1 MYSGDPKTGR
11 VRISNGQKQ
20 VGCGMVRFSDPI
32 RNSDKK
38 VRFSNG
44 KNHLKTG
51 LFFLAR
57 PFENRPKQDGVI
69 QFVLTLK
76 IFEIDDIND
85 FSVEPKLKTVKLHKL
100 SEIVLI

>member
-1 MYSGDPKTGR
+1 
-11 VRISNGQKQ
+11 
-20 VGCGMVRFSDPI
+20 MVRFSDPI

-69 QFVLTLK
+69 QFGLTLK
-76 IFEIDDIND
+76 IFEIVDIKD
-85 FSVEPKLKTVKLHKL
+85 FSLEPIPKTVKLH
-100 SEIVLI
+100 